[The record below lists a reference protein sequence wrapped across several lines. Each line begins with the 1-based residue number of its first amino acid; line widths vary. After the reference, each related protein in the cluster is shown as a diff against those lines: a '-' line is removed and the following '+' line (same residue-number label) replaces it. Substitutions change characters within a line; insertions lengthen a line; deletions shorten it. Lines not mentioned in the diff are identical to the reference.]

1 MKSNGQSLIE
11 VTIAIGVAV
20 IVIGALTITILIGL
34 RNNQFSQNQ
43 LQATKLAQAG
53 MEFIKV
59 VRDRNNPIC
68 NTVDPPPP
76 ADYFWDTEDLSKQ
89 PTLWNN
95 TGWDGIKKFYLL
107 TGSTDGSCQLT
118 DNAQS
123 ASSEKKINN
132 KFSRNVYI
140 KYSGDDQIKFTVEV
154 FWEDNAGAHS
164 SELITVLTNH

>member
-1 MKSNGQSLIE
+1 MNSRGQSLIE
-11 VTIAIGVAV
+11 VTIAMGVAV
-20 IVIGALTITILIGL
+20 VVIGALAITVLIGL
-34 RNNQFSQNQ
+34 KNNQFSQNQ

-59 VRDRNNPIC
+59 VRDRNNPVC
-68 NTVDPPPP
+68 NTTDPPSP
-76 ADYFWDTEDLSKQ
+76 ADYFWDTKDLSKQ

-107 TGSTDGSCQLT
+107 TGNADGSCQLT

-123 ASSEKKINN
+123 APLEGKIEN

-140 KYSGDDQIKFTVEV
+140 KHSGDDQIKFTVEV
-154 FWEDNAGAHS
+154 SWEDSAGAHS